1 MTFWQ
6 TLLVVCFMLGGWLLY
21 EALRAREAA
30 IRITKE
36 ACKQHGL
43 QLLDD
48 TVHGVRLGFVR
59 DHEGVVRLRRTFLF
73 DFSGDLYGEEID
85 VAFVDWIRTELKF
98 DRVEDLVRR
107 MNEDAKLARAALAA
121 VPDAFPRLGPASD

>member
-1 MTFWQ
+1 VTLWQ
-6 TLLVVCFMLGGWLLY
+6 TLLVVGLILGGWLLF

-36 ACKQHGL
+36 ACRQHGL

-59 DHEGVVRLRRTFLF
+59 DREGVVRLRRTFLF
-73 DFSGDLYGEEID
+73 DFSEDGINRRSG
-85 VAFVDWIRTELKF
+85 
-98 DRVEDLVRR
+98 RVVMLGAQVESMQL
-107 MNEDAKLARAALAA
+107 E
-121 VPDAFPRLGPASD
+121 PYRLS

>member
-1 MTFWQ
+1 MSIWEA
-6 TLLVVCFMLGGWLLY
+6 LLVIGAVLGGWLLY

-36 ACKQHGL
+36 ACRQQGL

-73 DFSGDLYGEEID
+73 DFSEDGINRRSGSVVMLG
-85 VAFVDWIRTELKF
+85 A
-98 DRVEDLVRR
+98 RVESLQLEPYRV
-107 MNEDAKLARAALAA
+107 A
-121 VPDAFPRLGPASD
+121 

>member
-1 MTFWQ
+1 MSLWE
-6 TLLVVCFMLGGWLLY
+6 TLLVVAAILGGWLLF

-30 IRITKE
+30 IRVTRD
-36 ACKQHGL
+36 ACKQQGL

-73 DFSGDLYGEEID
+73 DFSEDGVNRRSGTVVMLG
-85 VAFVDWIRTELKF
+85 A
-98 DRVEDLVRR
+98 RVESMQL
-107 MNEDAKLARAALAA
+107 E
-121 VPDAFPRLGPASD
+121 PYRLS

>member
-1 MTFWQ
+1 MSIWEA
-6 TLLVVCFMLGGWLLY
+6 LLVIGAVLGGWLLY

-36 ACKQHGL
+36 ACRQQGL

-59 DHEGVVRLRRTFLF
+59 DHDGVVRLRRTFLF
-73 DFSGDLYGEEID
+73 DFSEDGINRRSGSVVMLG
-85 VAFVDWIRTELKF
+85 A
-98 DRVEDLVRR
+98 RVESLQLEPYRV
-107 MNEDAKLARAALAA
+107 A
-121 VPDAFPRLGPASD
+121 

>member
-1 MTFWQ
+1 MSLWE
-6 TLLVVCFMLGGWLLY
+6 TLLVVAAILGGWLLF

-30 IRITKE
+30 IRVTRD
-36 ACKQHGL
+36 ACKQQGL

-73 DFSGDLYGEEID
+73 DFSEDGINRRSGSVVMLG
-85 VAFVDWIRTELKF
+85 A
-98 DRVEDLVRR
+98 RVESMQLD
-107 MNEDAKLARAALAA
+107 
-121 VPDAFPRLGPASD
+121 PYRLS

>member
-1 MTFWQ
+1 MSLWE
-6 TLLVVCFMLGGWLLY
+6 TLLVVAAILGGWLLF

-30 IRITKE
+30 IRVTRD
-36 ACKQHGL
+36 ACKQQGL

-73 DFSGDLYGEEID
+73 DFSEDGINRRSGSVVMLG
-85 VAFVDWIRTELKF
+85 A
-98 DRVEDLVRR
+98 RVESMQL
-107 MNEDAKLARAALAA
+107 E
-121 VPDAFPRLGPASD
+121 PYRLS

>member
-1 MTFWQ
+1 MSLWE
-6 TLLVVCFMLGGWLLY
+6 TLLVVAAILGGWLLF

-30 IRITKE
+30 IRVTRD
-36 ACKQHGL
+36 ACKQQGL

-73 DFSGDLYGEEID
+73 DFSEDGVNRRSGSVVMLG
-85 VAFVDWIRTELKF
+85 A
-98 DRVEDLVRR
+98 RVESMQLD
-107 MNEDAKLARAALAA
+107 
-121 VPDAFPRLGPASD
+121 PYRLS

>member
-1 MTFWQ
+1 MWETIAAI
-6 TLLVVCFMLGGWLLY
+6 VIILGAWLLF

-48 TVHGVRLGFVR
+48 TVHGVRLRFAR
-59 DHEGVVRLRRTFLF
+59 DHEGVIRLRRTFLF
-73 DFSGDLYGEEID
+73 DFSDDGVSRRSGKVVMLG
-85 VAFVDWIRTELKF
+85 A
-98 DRVEDLVRR
+98 RVESLELEPFRVQ
-107 MNEDAKLARAALAA
+107 
-121 VPDAFPRLGPASD
+121 